1 MRVLAQEYLTS
12 KKKKKVKPTKQN
24 SHLGGRAEKKMAQA
38 SRPSLGGPG
47 SLRCKLAEVFLL
59 TENTCSSPIN
69 SGYIG
74 SGVTVVVQM

>member
-1 MRVLAQEYLTS
+1 
-12 KKKKKVKPTKQN
+12 
-24 SHLGGRAEKKMAQA
+24 MAQA